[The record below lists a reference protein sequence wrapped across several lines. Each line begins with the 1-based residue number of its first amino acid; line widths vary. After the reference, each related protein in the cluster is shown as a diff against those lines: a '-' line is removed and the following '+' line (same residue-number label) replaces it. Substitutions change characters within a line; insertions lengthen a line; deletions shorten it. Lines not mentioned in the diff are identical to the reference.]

1 MAIDYKEAVKRIE
14 AGVDEMFTSGRFTE
28 YLDVMSRFHS
38 YSYRNMLLIKHQFP
52 EASRVAGYRTWQ
64 EIGRQV
70 KSGTHGINIL
80 VPSVKTVD
88 VSTGKMDENGNEI
101 IEKQPLTR
109 FVVVTV
115 FDVSQTEGKELPEI
129 ARELT
134 GDVPYFANIMNALQ
148 GMTDYRITI
157 ESGDVFAE
165 NPNAKGLCDY
175 SIRTIFIR
183 DGMSQAQTLKTA
195 VHELFHSRNH
205 NTAVS
210 TDVKSREM
218 KEIEAEA
225 AAYVVCSHFGLDTGD
240 YSFGYVASWAKDA
253 DHETRRRLI
262 RGIAGEAKEIIGKME
277 TAMGL
282 KRDSNGFITE
292 AAEEKLK
299 ETVAAMLPDA
309 DGIDVKIYSQI
320 PAEEK
325 SCYVNMVN
333 EYYGYNAALYVSGL
347 KTSEVTSLLYQ
358 LSRENLTGGEAVTP
372 DVYLSR
378 YGAQCTVQEHQ
389 EGLNY
394 ILSYDLA
401 DNGIRLFE
409 QHETSKVSALVSY
422 KGDIREDVAF
432 AGLCDRETIIDGVSV
447 NLNPVKEEQIS
458 EPFISRLDRYEDLG
472 YDQTWPMVDVTY
484 SNVANRNSPAMNIAE
499 AVKFVEK
506 LDNSAF
512 SAGNYMKIRIKYTYN
527 DWKYEHVQDLDF
539 GKGRLNFIDYLNL
552 PVNIINHLK
561 SHAALLDMTN
571 KAARFAPDTSYGKDF
586 ADRML
591 DWSTYCRMELNHNS
605 DAPVLPDHPMIN
617 DSFRTNSDLLFARE
631 E

>member
-1 MAIDYKEAVKRIE
+1 MAIDYKEATKRIE
-14 AGVDEMFTSGRFTE
+14 AGVDEMFTSGQFTE

-38 YSYRNMLLIKHQFP
+38 YSYRNMLLIKHQLP
-52 EASRVAGYRTWQ
+52 EASRVAGYKTWQ

-70 KSGTHGINIL
+70 KHGTHGINIL
-80 VPSVKTVD
+80 APYVKTYD
-88 VSTGKMDENGNEI
+88 VGTGKKDENGNEI
-101 IEKQPLTR
+101 MEKQPVTR
-109 FVVVTV
+109 FMVVTV

-134 GDVPYFANIMNALQ
+134 GDVPYFDNIMNALQ
-148 GMTDYRITI
+148 KMTDYRFAI
-157 ESGDVFAE
+157 ETGDVFAE

-205 NTAVS
+205 GA
-210 TDVKSREM
+210 DMEPKSRQM

-225 AAYVVCSHFGLDTGD
+225 AAYVVCAHFGLDTSD
-240 YSFGYVASWAKDA
+240 YSFGYVASWARDVS
-253 DHETRRRLI
+253 HETRRSLI
-262 RGIAGEAKEIIGKME
+262 RGITGEAKEIINKME
-277 TAMGL
+277 AAMGL
-282 KRDSNGFITE
+282 NRDSNGFLKE

-299 ETVAAMLPDA
+299 ETAAAVLPDA
-309 DGIDVKIYSQI
+309 DGVDVKIYNQI

-333 EYYGYNAALYVSGL
+333 EAYGYNTALYVSGL

-358 LSRENLTGGEAVTP
+358 LSRENLAGGDMVSP

-378 YGAQCTVQEHQ
+378 YGADCTVQEHQ
-389 EGLNY
+389 EDINY
-394 ILSYDLA
+394 IMTYNLEHSS
-401 DNGIRLFE
+401 IRLFDRE
-409 QHETSKVSALVSY
+409 ETSKVSALVSY
-422 KGDIREDVAF
+422 KGNIREDVAF
-432 AGLCDRETIIDGVSV
+432 AGLCDKETYIDGVAV
-447 NLNPVKEEQIS
+447 NLNPVREEPIS

-484 SNVANRNSPAMNIAE
+484 SNVADRNSPAMNIAE

-561 SHAALLDMTN
+561 SHAALIDLTN
-571 KAARFAPDTSYGKDF
+571 KAARFAPDTNYGTSF

-605 DAPVLPDHPMIN
+605 DAPVLPDHPQIN
-617 DSFRTNSDLLFARE
+617 SNYRTNSDILFARE